1 MKSGCTLFS
10 EMKNWSPTR
19 IAIKDEYKYLLSSQQ
34 KLMGKA
40 LLLLTLKII
49 PLCVHWAKKNVD
61 LLYFQP
67 EKKNKNKLSR
77 VYYRVK
83 LCVIYEKSQNLSS
96 IHYLSE

>member
-1 MKSGCTLFS
+1 MSINIIVATKINGKSIVVANT
-10 EMKNWSPTR
+10 ENYPTMR
-19 IAIKDEYKYLLSSQQ
+19 SL
-34 KLMGKA
+34 G
-40 LLLLTLKII
+40 
-49 PLCVHWAKKNVD
+49 KKNVD

>member
-1 MKSGCTLFS
+1 
-10 EMKNWSPTR
+10 
-19 IAIKDEYKYLLSSQQ
+19 
-34 KLMGKA
+34 MGKA
-40 LLLLTLKII
+40 LLVANTEIYPTMRSYGK
-49 PLCVHWAKKNVD
+49 KKNVN

-96 IHYLSE
+96 IHYPNEK